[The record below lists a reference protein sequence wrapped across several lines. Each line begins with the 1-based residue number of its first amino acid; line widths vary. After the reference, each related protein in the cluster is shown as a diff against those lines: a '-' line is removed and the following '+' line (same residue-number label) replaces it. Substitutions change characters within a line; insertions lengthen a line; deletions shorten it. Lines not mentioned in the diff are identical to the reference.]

1 MPRKK
6 RERSQSG
13 VHHVIVR
20 GVNKC
25 RIFEDTQDYNI
36 FLKRLMYYLTLEN
49 VELYAYCLMNN
60 HAHFLLKEDIEK
72 MNLSNFSTKL
82 LSSYAYYFNKKH
94 GRVGHL
100 FQGRFKSIPV
110 EDNEYFM
117 EVMVY
122 IHNNPVKAG
131 LVNYNYEYIWSSFIE
146 HMLYHKHH
154 MPPKISAPHTIA
166 ALLGLAPEN
175 YETVFHFRHINEIVE
190 ANIQMQTQSKLNDDQ
205 AFWHI
210 IDHANIKRPEEIHQ
224 YPNAVRDGYI
234 LHFLKKGI
242 TCKQL
247 ARLTCIGEKYIYK
260 LNKKK

>member
-6 RERSQSG
+6 RERSQGG
-13 VHHVIVR
+13 VYHVIVR

-25 RIFEDTQDYNI
+25 RIFEDTQDYNV
-36 FLKRLMYYLTLEN
+36 FLKKLRYYLTLEN
-49 VELYAYCLMNN
+49 VDVYAYCLMNN
-60 HAHFLLKEDIEK
+60 HAHFLLKEDVVK
-72 MNLSNFSTKL
+72 MNLSNFTTRL
-82 LSSYAYYFNKKH
+82 LSSYACYFNKKH

-122 IHNNPVKAG
+122 IHNNPVKAR
-131 LVNYNYEYIWSSFIE
+131 LVNHNYEYLWSSFME
-146 HMLYHKHH
+146 HLMFHKHQ
-154 MPPKISAPHTIA
+154 MPPKISAAHHIA
-166 ALLGLAPEN
+166 DFLGLASEN
-175 YETVFHFRHINEIVE
+175 YKTVFHFRHVNEMVE
-190 ANIQMQTQSKLNDDQ
+190 SNIQMSSQSKLNDDQ

-210 IDHANIKRPEEIHQ
+210 IDHANVKRPEDIQ
-224 YPNAVRDGYI
+224 NYPNDIRDGYI
-234 LHFLKKGI
+234 IHFLKKGM

-247 ARLTCIGEKYIYK
+247 ARLTSTGEKYIYK